1 MIETR
6 HLDTSNY
13 TTVIGEVHLLNLIN
27 EVIRSWLLL
36 FLSISFIFHI
46 GIHGRKNKNCVTKT
60 LLTNFT
66 RRNCFPQY
74 GRICSLF
81 LIRSHAKYLHFC
93 ELNMKT
99 RKCLRVVSLSTSSL
113 VVVVVLCLYCN
124 LNVLYLHDSTQCY
137 KHSNARPTVVRSPLS
152 LYLKSLF
159 VSVRTPLL
167 KPQLRAWGGEGRLFS
182 HPSHFGP
189 IWLCFAGWASL
200 GPCNLSISRFPH
212 ISEARERPVRFVH
225 ARLREK
231 SSNENALLCMLELVD
246 VF

>member
-36 FLSISFIFHI
+36 FLSISFISHI

-74 GRICSLF
+74 GRICWLF

-99 RKCLRVVSLSTSSL
+99 RKFLRAVSLSASSL
-113 VVVVVLCLYCN
+113 VVLCLYCN

-137 KHSNARPTVVRSPLS
+137 KHSNARPTVVRSPL
-152 LYLKSLF
+152 YLKSLI

-167 KPQLRAWGGEGRLFS
+167 KP
-182 HPSHFGP
+182 
-189 IWLCFAGWASL
+189 
-200 GPCNLSISRFPH
+200 
-212 ISEARERPVRFVH
+212 
-225 ARLREK
+225 
-231 SSNENALLCMLELVD
+231 
-246 VF
+246 

>member
-74 GRICSLF
+74 GRICWLF

-167 KPQLRAWGGEGRLFS
+167 KPQLRACLFDVTLLRPLTIFHGMFRSTEVLKRRL
-182 HPSHFGP
+182 
-189 IWLCFAGWASL
+189 
-200 GPCNLSISRFPH
+200 
-212 ISEARERPVRFVH
+212 E
-225 ARLREK
+225 
-231 SSNENALLCMLELVD
+231 
-246 VF
+246 

>member
-6 HLDTSNY
+6 HLDTSNH

-36 FLSISFIFHI
+36 FLSISFISHI
-46 GIHGRKNKNCVTKT
+46 GIHGRKNKSCVTKT

-74 GRICSLF
+74 GRICWLF

-99 RKCLRVVSLSTSSL
+99 RKCLRVFSLSTSSL

-124 LNVLYLHDSTQCY
+124 FNVLYLHDATQCY
-137 KHSNARPTVVRSPLS
+137 QHSNARPTVVRSPLS

-167 KPQLRAWGGEGRLFS
+167 KPQLRACLFDVTLLRPLTIFHGMFRSTEVLKRRL
-182 HPSHFGP
+182 
-189 IWLCFAGWASL
+189 
-200 GPCNLSISRFPH
+200 
-212 ISEARERPVRFVH
+212 E
-225 ARLREK
+225 
-231 SSNENALLCMLELVD
+231 
-246 VF
+246 

>member
-137 KHSNARPTVVRSPLS
+137 KHSNARSTVVRSPLS

-167 KPQLRAWGGEGRLFS
+167 KPQLRSWSVFK
-182 HPSHFGP
+182 
-189 IWLCFAGWASL
+189 FAQFDPGACSQ
-200 GPCNLSISRFPH
+200 I
-212 ISEARERPVRFVH
+212 I
-225 ARLREK
+225 
-231 SSNENALLCMLELVD
+231 
-246 VF
+246 

>member
-13 TTVIGEVHLLNLIN
+13 TTVIGEVHLLDVIN

-36 FLSISFIFHI
+36 FLSISFISHI

-137 KHSNARPTVVRSPLS
+137 KHSNAHPTVVRSPLS

-167 KPQLRAWGGEGRLFS
+167 KPQLRACLFDVTLLRPLTIFHGMFRSTEVLKRRL
-182 HPSHFGP
+182 
-189 IWLCFAGWASL
+189 
-200 GPCNLSISRFPH
+200 
-212 ISEARERPVRFVH
+212 E
-225 ARLREK
+225 
-231 SSNENALLCMLELVD
+231 
-246 VF
+246 